1 MYELKAIFENWYI
14 IFTGLL
20 QITYDENT
28 FFYNQLIINFIF
40 YDEFCSTERSFFS
53 EKKVDIG

>member
-1 MYELKAIFENWYI
+1 MVYNL
-14 IFTGLL
+14 TGLL

-53 EKKVDIG
+53 EKKVDVG